1 MDRWER
7 RLAAAARVETVGA
20 PDAADDVDAPG
31 GPPAVPGLDADLA
44 AHLHPDEVPLLRD
57 LVALAAERP
66 GFRAELPVLV
76 RSPEGAVSRVVEVV
90 HEVLGPV
97 VRAAAPTVP
106 VVAGP
111 DVPVRTSSRSE
122 VLEFVEAALGDAGD
136 DGVGLLL
143 LDVDRFK
150 MHNDALGDALG
161 DELLGRL
168 TDRVVEVAAPAWVR
182 YLGGDEIVTVVAPAP
197 DPAELVGLA
206 ERIRAAVA
214 EPVELGDLVVAVTA
228 TLGVAH
234 GTAARGAAGV
244 LRDADTALFSG
255 KDRGRDRV
263 EVFGRRLE
271 ARVARRLAG
280 AQWLRRMLDE
290 RAVELHYQ
298 PVVSLETGLVL
309 GVEALLRVRAAAD
322 DRTVSPAALV
332 DAAEDIGLI
341 APLGHLVVE
350 RTVAQLAEWEA
361 SLAPARRFTASVNVS
376 PLQLAA
382 PGFADGVVAAL
393 EAARVAPS
401 RLSLEITG
409 SSLLAPDPAVDEA
422 LRDLADLGVA
432 LGIDEL
438 GADRSSLG
446 ALRRFPLQFMKID
459 RSLVN
464 GVDGDERDEAIV
476 ASAVGLAHQL
486 GLQAVAVGV
495 ERADQC
501 AVLRKLG
508 CDAAQGYLFAP
519 PLPPEELVGRF

>member
-7 RLAAAARVETVGA
+7 RLAAAARTGVGA
-20 PDAADDVDAPG
+20 DGGDGPDLH
-31 GPPAVPGLDADLA
+31 VPGLVPELEGQI
-44 AHLHPDEVPLLRD
+44 HPDEVALLRE
-57 LVALAAERP
+57 LVHIASERP
-66 GFRAELPVLV
+66 EFRAELPVLV
-76 RSPEGAVSRVVEVV
+76 HAADGVVSRRIEVV
-90 HEVLGPV
+90 NELMGPV
-97 VRAAAPTVP
+97 VRPARVVIPVVP
-106 VVAGP
+106 VVSTGE
-111 DVPVRTSSRSE
+111 VRTSSRSE
-122 VLEFVEAALGDAGD
+122 VLEHLGDELAASGKE
-136 DGVGLLL
+136 GVGVLL
-143 LDVDRFK
+143 LDIDRFK
-150 MHNDALGDALG
+150 MHNDALGDVLG
-161 DELLGRL
+161 DELLARL
-168 TDRVVEVAAPAWVR
+168 TDCVARTADEAWVR
-182 YLGGDEIVTVVAPAP
+182 YLGGDEIVAVVSPAP
-197 DPAELVGLA
+197 DPAELVTLA
-206 ERIRAAVA
+206 ERVRAAVA
-214 EPVELGDLVVAVTA
+214 EPVELGDRMVAVTA
-228 TLGVAH
+228 TVGVAH
-234 GTAARGAAGV
+234 GVDGRAAAGL

-290 RAVELHYQ
+290 HAVELHYQ
-298 PVVSLETGLVL
+298 PVVSLETGMVV
-309 GVEALLRVRAAAD
+309 GVEALLRVHAAAD

-350 RTVAQLAEWEA
+350 QTVAQLAEWE
-361 SLAPARRFTASVNVS
+361 SLMAPGRRFSASVNVS

-382 PGFADGVVAAL
+382 PGFAEGVIASLEKAGVAAH
-393 EAARVAPS
+393 

-409 SSLLAPDPAVDEA
+409 STLIVPDPAVDAA
-422 LRDLADLGVA
+422 LSDLADLGVA

-486 GLQAVAVGV
+486 GLRAIAVGV

-501 AVLRKLG
+501 AVLRRLG

-519 PLPPEELVGRF
+519 PLPPEELVGRL

>member
-1 MDRWER
+1 
-7 RLAAAARVETVGA
+7 
-20 PDAADDVDAPG
+20 
-31 GPPAVPGLDADLA
+31 
-44 AHLHPDEVPLLRD
+44 
-57 LVALAAERP
+57 
-66 GFRAELPVLV
+66 
-76 RSPEGAVSRVVEVV
+76 
-90 HEVLGPV
+90 
-97 VRAAAPTVP
+97 
-106 VVAGP
+106 
-111 DVPVRTSSRSE
+111 
-122 VLEFVEAALGDAGD
+122 
-136 DGVGLLL
+136 
-143 LDVDRFK
+143 
-150 MHNDALGDALG
+150 
-161 DELLGRL
+161 
-168 TDRVVEVAAPAWVR
+168 
-182 YLGGDEIVTVVAPAP
+182 
-197 DPAELVGLA
+197 
-206 ERIRAAVA
+206 
-214 EPVELGDLVVAVTA
+214 
-228 TLGVAH
+228 
-234 GTAARGAAGV
+234 
-244 LRDADTALFSG
+244 
-255 KDRGRDRV
+255 V

-280 AQWLRRMLDE
+280 AQWLRRLLDD

-298 PVVSLETGLVL
+298 PVVSLETGMVL

-361 SLAPARRFTASVNVS
+361 ALAPARRFTASVNVS

-393 EAARVAPS
+393 ESARVAPS

-409 SSLLAPDPAVDEA
+409 SSLMEPDPAVDQA
-422 LRDLADLGVA
+422 LHDLSDLGVA

-446 ALRRFPLQFMKID
+446 ALRRFPLRFMKID

-476 ASAVGLAHQL
+476 SSAVGLAHQL
-486 GLQAVAVGV
+486 GLQAIAVGV
-495 ERADQC
+495 ERGDQC

-519 PLPPEELVGRF
+519 PLPPEELLGRI